1 MKITS
6 RTTAHHDP
14 HLSTCMAQNNPMKV
28 ANRDKEDEQRAVR
41 KRQQDAERTRAL
53 LNSKLRT
60 IGIDVESL
68 EKQVEEKEAQRLEFQ
83 QLEAQ
88 EAKYREQL
96 LAHMEEEETAEL
108 EARLK
113 ENQEVQRTLLE
124 QMQWDK
130 NNAPT
135 ISEPPE
141 LELCGASSAQCFGGE
156 DADSKAR
163 TKIQQEQIKQW
174 CAQQVSE
181 KKQKECLEVEER
193 MAYARHVLDQDEVL
207 AEMERR
213 EAEERA
219 FMAKSVQQYNRE
231 QAEKS
236 KLEKMIQKQDDKADG
251 EALIEQAK
259 QSSFLT
265 EDISVAQS
273 ALSPHR
279 YRPDHFKGF
288 DSGLVE
294 HIYRENDAVLSE
306 RQEAQLEE
314 REYEE
319 EWDKHEA
326 SVMEKLEEAER
337 DQVAQARE
345 NNLQRA
351 IFLELQKKELLEKQR
366 QSERDRFGEI
376 SVEAGGLFANFGT
389 SLS

>member
-1 MKITS
+1 
-6 RTTAHHDP
+6 
-14 HLSTCMAQNNPMKV
+14 MKV
-28 ANRDKEDEQRAVR
+28 TSAANRDKADEQRALT
-41 KRQQDAERTRAL
+41 KRL

-60 IGIDVESL
+60 IGIDIAGL
-68 EKQVEEKEAQRLEFQ
+68 ENQKKENALQQIALQ
-83 QLEAQ
+83 QLKEREATYQ
-88 EAKYREQL
+88 EQL
-96 LAHMEEEETAEL
+96 LAHMEEADTVEV

-113 ENQEVQRTLLE
+113 ENQEVQQTLRE

-135 ISEPPE
+135 ISEPPD

-156 DADSKAR
+156 DPGSKGR
-163 TKIQQEQIKQW
+163 TKMQQEQIRQW

-193 MAYARHVLDQDEVL
+193 VAYARHVLDQDEML
-207 AEMERR
+207 GEMERQ

-219 FMAKSVQQYNRE
+219 LMAKSVQQYNRE

-259 QSSFLT
+259 QSSFLG

-273 ALSPHR
+273 SLSPHR

-288 DSGLVE
+288 NSGLVE
-294 HIYRENDAVLSE
+294 NIYRENDSVLSE

-319 EWDKHEA
+319 EWANHEA

-337 DQVAQARE
+337 GQRDQIRE
-345 NNLQRA
+345 GHLQQA

-376 SVEAGGLFANFGT
+376 SVEAGGLFAKFGT